1 MGPFLLLHVKP
12 SHLSSLLICPNL
24 CSVSFT
30 ETMERSHVDDDDN
43 NNTSSFSQIL
53 GTASFPSIVFD
64 FHQPAQSAC
73 CK

>member
-1 MGPFLLLHVKP
+1 MGPFLLLHVRP

-30 ETMERSHVDDDDN
+30 ETMERSQIDDDDN
-43 NNTSSFSQIL
+43 NNTTSFPQIL
-53 GTASFPSIVFD
+53 GTTSFPSIVFY
-64 FHQPAQSAC
+64 FRQPAQSTC